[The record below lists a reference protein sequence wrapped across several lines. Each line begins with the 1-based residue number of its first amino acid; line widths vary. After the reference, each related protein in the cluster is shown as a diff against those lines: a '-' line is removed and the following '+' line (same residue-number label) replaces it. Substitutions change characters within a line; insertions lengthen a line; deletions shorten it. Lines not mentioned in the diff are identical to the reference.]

1 MFEICKRD
9 ENTTD
14 IRVWGELGN
23 IEVRELVQAYCSYF
37 INLPKQTVFVSM
49 NDTHIGFKHMVYV
62 FSRIKTFHKKYNL
75 IDAVNLHMRDK
86 HLAKCCRCLILLIH
100 PSVPV
105 NIVLTP

>member
-14 IRVWGELGN
+14 IRVWGELGKM
-23 IEVRELVQAYCSYF
+23 EVRELVEAYCAYF
-37 INLPKQTVFVSM
+37 IKLPPKQTVFVSM
-49 NDTHIGFKHMVYV
+49 DDTTISFEQMFYV
-62 FSRIKTFHKKYNL
+62 FTGIKTFHKKYNL

-86 HLAKCCRCLILLIH
+86 HLAKCCRCLILLMH

-105 NIVLTP
+105 NIVLT